1 MPSVISQLI
10 LLPQAP
16 GSNVDAIGAAALLPE
31 DFLLKSES
39 EARGGNSDSAPTE
52 SGQIVVLKR
61 KRDQSI
67 MPDGATD
74 DDIESQAGES
84 ADEGDAE
91 GFSSGEEESDAG
103 MPQNGN
109 ETAGETGSGSSS
121 PKDTQITSDDKTASG
136 NNKDAESKKKEDKT
150 EESEEITVEIKKGEV
165 CRQLAEELEQ
175 IGMVEDAET
184 FRKYMQQLG
193 YDDRIRVGTYT
204 LKRGMTAKEIAET
217 FVEEN

>member
-1 MPSVISQLI
+1 MKFKYYLRGCGLGILVASIVLMVSFHSQNKTMDDTAVMERASELGMIMPETEIVSTEAESQL
-10 LLPQAP
+10 P
-16 GSNVDAIGAAALLPE
+16 
-31 DFLLKSES
+31 
-39 EARGGNSDSAPTE
+39 E
-52 SGQIVVLKR
+52 SGT
-61 KRDQSI
+61 QS
-67 MPDGATD
+67 TD
-74 DDIESQAGES
+74 TD
-84 ADEGDAE
+84 
-91 GFSSGEEESDAG
+91 FSSNKNQK
-103 MPQNGN
+103 QNTKDSQN
-109 ETAGETGSGSSS
+109 KNDGSSQKDQ
-121 PKDTQITSDDKTASG
+121 KDTQITSDDKTASG